1 MKENVRRKFIAT
13 HHSEPLM
20 VRSPGRINLIGEH
33 TDYND
38 GFVMP
43 AAIDREMIFAIG
55 LSKNAGKAT
64 LYSVKHDETITFDVA
79 NPIKIEPPIW
89 ANYMLG
95 VVRGFI
101 NKGHRLTGF
110 HCVMDGD
117 VPTGAGLSSSAALE
131 CGFAFSLNELFHLGV
146 PKLEMVR
153 MAQWSEHNYVGVMCG
168 IMDQFASMMSE
179 SGKAFVLDCRSLS
192 YEHFSLELGNYSLV
206 LCDTLVKH
214 SLAGSE
220 YNTRRI
226 ECEEGVRIIQ
236 NRYPEVKS
244 LRDVNIE
251 MLNTCKPEFRGRT
264 LDRCRYVVEE
274 NQRVIQA
281 AQDLAAGDLKAFGKK
296 MYLSHEGLSRQYEVS
311 CEELDFLVEK
321 AKEFDGVLGSR
332 MMGGGFGGCTIN
344 IVKKAGIDAFIGT
357 LGNAYTSRFG
367 RPMDHYIVSL
377 SSGTSLIHQDHT

>member
-1 MKENVRRKFIAT
+1 MKEKVRLKFIALYQ
-13 HHSEPLM
+13 SEPMM

-55 LSKNAGKAT
+55 RSNSSTEAT
-64 LYSVKHDETITFDVA
+64 LHSLKHDETMTFDVA
-79 NPIKIEPPIW
+79 NPVKVSEPAW

-95 VVRGFI
+95 VVRGFLDR
-101 NKGHRLTGF
+101 GHVVGGF

-131 CGFAFSLNELFHLGV
+131 CGFAYALNELFHLNV

-153 MAQWSEHNYVGVMCG
+153 MAQWSENNYVGVMCG
-168 IMDQFASMMSE
+168 IMDQFASMMSV

-192 YEHFSLELGNYSLV
+192 HQHFTLPLGDHTLV

-214 SLAGSE
+214 SLAGTE
-220 YNTRRI
+220 YNTRRS
-226 ECEEGVRIIQ
+226 ECEEGVRII
-236 NRYPEVKS
+236 RKHHPEVTK

-251 MLNTCKPEFRGRT
+251 MLNSHKGEFTGKIF
-264 LDRCRYVVEE
+264 DRCRYVVEE
-274 NQRVIQA
+274 NMRVIEA
-281 AQDLAAGDLKAFGKK
+281 AKDLSAGDLKAFGKK
-296 MYLSHEGLSRQYEVS
+296 MYLSHAGLSTQYEVS
-311 CEELDFLVEK
+311 CDELDFLVDM
-321 AKEFDGVLGSR
+321 AKNFEGVLGAR

-344 IVKKAGIDAFIGT
+344 IVPKISVDRFLST
-357 LGNAYTSRFG
+357 LGAAYADRFG
-367 RPMDHYIVSL
+367 QKMDHYIVAL
-377 SSGTSLIHQDHT
+377 RDGTSIIN